1 MKKILLIILL
11 VAVMLNLIMVL
22 FNMENKAISSVVM
35 VGMVL
40 FILDQFRGDKK

>member
-11 VAVMLNLIMVL
+11 VAVVLNLFLVL
-22 FNMENKAISSVVM
+22 FNVENKALSSIVM

-40 FILDQFRGDKK
+40 FILDQFRG

>member
-11 VAVMLNLIMVL
+11 VAVVLNLFLVL
-22 FNMENKAISSVVM
+22 FNVENKALSSIVM